1 MIATLLRIGRINLRR
16 DRVAQMMMFVMPVAF
31 FSIFALIFGRQGGA
45 DHMPRVS
52 VAMVDQDHSE
62 ASRELI
68 AALRR
73 DASLS
78 VRESTAASPSSLASP
93 AGPRTGNARIPIDR
107 GRALQMVRD
116 GEVPVAVVLPPG
128 WHRTFPNLEGAGAR
142 AEILADPS
150 DPVARGAVV
159 GMLQRAGAR
168 RLIRSFA
175 GSSPGRASGDDQAG
189 MPVPTT
195 MRDVAGPQRRD
206 SQRMISYYAAGIVVM
221 FLLFSCAAGGGAL
234 LDEQDSGTLE
244 RVLNTNVGMTRLLAG
259 KWLHLTLLGILQVA
273 IMFTWGMLA
282 FGLDLLHHLPGFAI
296 MTIFTAAAASAF
308 GLILATLSRS
318 RPQLMGFA
326 NLLILPMSALGGSM
340 FLRIL
345 MNATMQKIGLFTFNA
360 WAIDGYLK
368 VFWRE
373 APLVSLVPQL
383 AVLSGLTVVFLATAR
398 LLARRWEAI

>member
-16 DRVAQMMMFVMPVAF
+16 DRVAQMMVFVMPVAF
-31 FSIFALIFGRQGGA
+31 FSIFALIFGRQGGT
-45 DHMPRVS
+45 DRMPRVA
-52 VAMVDQDHSE
+52 VAVVDQDHSE

-68 AALRR
+68 AALRH
-73 DASLS
+73 DVSLS
-78 VRESTAASPSSLASP
+78 VRESTAASPSPPS
-93 AGPRTGNARIPIDR
+93 GPRTGNARVPIDR
-107 GRALQMVRD
+107 ARALQMVRD
-116 GEVPVAVVLPPG
+116 GEVPVAVVLPSG
-128 WHRTFPNLEGAGAR
+128 WHQRFPNLEGAGAR

-150 DPVARGAVV
+150 NPVARGAVV

-168 RLIRSFA
+168 RLMRSFGA
-175 GSSPGRASGDDQAG
+175 SSPSRDSGDDQVG

-244 RVLNTNVGMTRLLAG
+244 RVLNTNLGMTRLLAG

-296 MTIFTAAAASAF
+296 MTVFTAAAASAF

-340 FLRIL
+340 FPRFL

-373 APLVSLVPQL
+373 APLASLAPQL
-383 AVLSGLTVVFLATAR
+383 AVLSGLTVLFLATAR